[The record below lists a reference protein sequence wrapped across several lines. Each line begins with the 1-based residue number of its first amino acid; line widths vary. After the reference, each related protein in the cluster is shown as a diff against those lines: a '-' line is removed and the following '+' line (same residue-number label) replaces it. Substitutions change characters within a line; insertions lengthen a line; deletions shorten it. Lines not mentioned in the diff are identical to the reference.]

1 MVEFDYTKQVSE
13 YKPYTNEL
21 VKWWNLAQGCARVPA
36 FCWFSAP
43 IMAMLM
49 ILQRNRR
56 RFRHLCGK
64 FVAEMDFYLRECP
77 EGTQIYNT

>member
-1 MVEFDYTKQVSE
+1 
-13 YKPYTNEL
+13 
-21 VKWWNLAQGCARVPA
+21 
-36 FCWFSAP
+36 
-43 IMAMLM
+43 MAMLM

-64 FVAEMDFYLRECP
+64 FVAEMDFYLRESP